1 MHLKFELP
9 TEESTQSLGRYF
21 SKHIQTPCVIG
32 LQGEI
37 GMGKT
42 CFIRAML
49 QALGI
54 QTAVKS
60 PTFNLVESY
69 HTSVGMIH
77 HFDLYRLRDEY
88 ELEDLGFRDYLA
100 QDSICCIEWPEN
112 APSLVP
118 FIDIM
123 IEFSYGRVKGRQLS
137 ITFNSARSQ
146 KMLEQMEEHPW
157 LEQ

>member
-9 TEESTQSLGRYF
+9 TEESTQSLAHYF
-21 SKHIQTPCVIG
+21 SKMIQSPCVLG
-32 LQGEI
+32 LKGEI

-49 QALGI
+49 QALGV
-54 QTAVKS
+54 QTAIKS

-69 HTSVGMIH
+69 HTSLGAVH
-77 HFDLYRLRDEY
+77 HFDLYRLSDEY

-100 QDSICCIEWPEN
+100 QDSICGIEWPEN

-123 IEFSYGRVKGRQLS
+123 IEFSYGRVKGRQLM
-137 ITFNSARSQ
+137 ITFLSARSQ
-146 KMLEQMEEHPW
+146 KMLEQMEAHPW
-157 LEQ
+157 LER